1 MTTKLD
7 PVTGLVVALFGSPG
21 VALVMAGGIL
31 LFGIGLIVYSGFREY
46 RPLMNDI
53 RDRWNLLGALQGSN
67 MRKAFHEQ
75 FSKLDV
81 RFSGTAE
88 DGKASAALVLGWA
101 NYRSLLVDNE
111 GHGFLT
117 SIRAAEAFD
126 RLDEPARSLEWWA
139 NILVAVGLVVTF
151 LGIVAALS
159 EATAAMSGGEGGG
172 AAMQSAL
179 MGLLAI
185 AATKFWTSIAGVLAS
200 IILRVVARFR
210 RKAIESVEAS
220 FFITLDSCVQF
231 MPPEKVSLEQLKS
244 LKRLEIALDPTKAA

>member
-1 MTTKLD
+1 MTAKLD
-7 PVTGLVVALFGSPG
+7 PVTGLVVTLFGSPG
-21 VALVMAGGIL
+21 VALIMAGGIL
-31 LFGIGLIVYSGFREY
+31 LFGIGLIVYSGFTEY
-46 RPLMNDI
+46 RPLLAEI
-53 RDRWNLLGALQGSN
+53 RDRWNLLAGFQGAQA
-67 MRKAFHEQ
+67 RKTFHDQ
-75 FSKLDV
+75 FTKLDV
-81 RFSGTAE
+81 RFAGTSHH
-88 DGKASAALVLGWA
+88 GKAPAALVLGWA

-159 EATAAMSGGEGGG
+159 EATAAMASAGGG
-172 AAMQSAL
+172 ANMQSAL

-210 RKAIESVEAS
+210 RKSIESVEAGL
-220 FFITLDSCVQF
+220 FVALDGCVQF

-244 LKRLEIALDPTKAA
+244 LKRLELALDPSKAA